1 MATLVL
7 ATAGAWAGSA
17 MGFGAIGVIAGRAVG
32 ALAGAALDG
41 MIFGGTKQHV
51 EGPRLDDLRV
61 MGSAEGSVI
70 PRVYGTVR
78 LAGQMIWATN
88 LIEETETSTTT
99 QGGKGGGSV
108 TTTTTTYRYYANF
121 AVGLCEGQVAS
132 VIRIW
137 ADGKPM
143 DTSQVTWRLHRGTED
158 QLPDPLISSV
168 QGVDATPAYRGLAYV
183 VFERLPLERYGN
195 RIPQLSFEVVR
206 PVDRVLAAMPGVCI
220 IPGSGEFYCD
230 PDPVWRA
237 GEVVSVTADA
247 SSDTDA
253 GTDTGTTPPQIFST
267 DGDGGSM

>member
-7 ATAGAWAGSA
+7 AAAGAWAGSA
-17 MGFGAIGVIAGRAVG
+17 MGFGAIGVIAGRAIG
-32 ALAGAALDG
+32 ALAGAAVDG

-51 EGPRLDDLRV
+51 EGPRLDDLQV

-88 LIEETETSTTT
+88 LIEETETTTTT

-108 TTTTTTYRYYANF
+108 TTTTTTYHYFANF
-121 AVGLCEGQVAS
+121 AVGLCEGEVAA
-132 VIRIW
+132 VTRIW

-143 DTSQVTWRLHRGTED
+143 DLSQVTWRLYRGTED
-158 QLPDPLISSV
+158 QQPDPLIAGV
-168 QGVDATPAYRGLAYV
+168 QGMDAAPAYRGLAYV

-206 PVDRVLAAMPGVCI
+206 PVDDVLSMLPGVCI

-230 PDPVWRA
+230 PDPVWRTESTVA
-237 GEVVSVTADA
+237 AATADG
-247 SSDTDA
+247 DA
-253 GTDTGTTPPQIFST
+253 ATSGGIIVT
-267 DGDGGSM
+267 DGDGGSMG